1 MANNLKKDANR
12 FLVINADDFGY
23 CEQRNR
29 GIVESVQSGVV
40 SSTSLLVNADKA
52 LEAVKLAREYSIP
65 LGLHLNLT
73 EGRTMKSR
81 LSSLTLENGFMRGKF
96 GFRKA
101 LENGE
106 IDLNEARTVF
116 MTNSVE
122 RI

>member
-1 MANNLKKDANR
+1 MANNLKNR

-106 IDLNEARTVF
+106 IDLNEVRTVF